1 MEKKMIKKSPHKA
14 NDHDQQEEMQ
24 CENYRYPLPKDVI
37 KDMINISQI
46 SNLSLLFQRFV
57 PYKLNEWCVDNDI
70 WIHKPGKEKKQKH
83 PKIEEKGNQLVCDD
97 IIKNFLLRQQA
108 LRQSLKKRVKEYQC
122 TDFQAKTI
130 TELSIGFGN
139 ITPLETGLTIHKFYN
154 LPYIP
159 ATSIKGICR
168 SWVLNHLMDKLNLPV
183 LSNEQIKTIH
193 DDKKAQTPYEKL
205 ETCLMDPNNN
215 DKSGE
220 DFGN

>member
-1 MEKKMIKKSPHKA
+1 M
-14 NDHDQQEEMQ
+14 
-24 CENYRYPLPKDVI
+24 
-37 KDMINISQI
+37 
-46 SNLSLLFQRFV
+46 
-57 PYKLNEWCVDNDI
+57 
-70 WIHKPGKEKKQKH
+70 
-83 PKIEEKGNQLVCDD
+83 
-97 IIKNFLLRQQA
+97 
-108 LRQSLKKRVKEYQC
+108 RQSLKKRVKEYQY

-183 LSNEQIKTIH
+183 LSNEQINTIH

-220 DFGN
+220 NFGNKLKKTMPELNFSKKTLNKIHTLSKDFYRIFGSQDAKGAISFFDAYPDKSSLNKSENIYKTDIINVHYQPYYENMDNPPADYYNPIPIYFLTVAPGVTFNFF